1 MGKGVWF
8 CKMIRLKRQCLL
20 PCRFFVLL
28 VLVVSGLLAQSDRE
42 FEDIYGQTVT
52 LPKIITRL
60 YGSAPAVNYMAAVLD
75 DTPLVGVCFP
85 QRSPDNKDA
94 DKFLSNHFM
103 HLPLLGGW
111 FGHGVPS
118 LEAILAKNPQVIITW
133 DTPYY
138 NDMVAKTFAGS
149 GIPVLKM
156 NFDDT
161 SGYPDAFRYLGRILH
176 KEKRAEALAQM
187 AETYLAEV
195 RAFVESIPED
205 QRVRVNYAEGYQGLQ
220 TECDVSLHSEP
231 LILAG
236 AHMVHECIQ
245 KEVHGLERVDF
256 RQIMLYNPDVII
268 IHSPIFYR
276 DIFTDLKWGMLKA
289 VKHRRV
295 YLIPSTP
302 FNWLNYPFSFMRVL
316 GVHWTAS
323 RLYPDRYPYD
333 IRQKVRDFFKLFFNK
348 ELTDGEL
355 KAYFDL

>member
-1 MGKGVWF
+1 MSRFKPPYLSLR
-8 CKMIRLKRQCLL
+8 RL
-20 PCRFFVLL
+20 FVLSLL
-28 VLVVSGLLAQSDRE
+28 VASGLLAQSDRA
-42 FEDIYGQTVT
+42 FGDIYGNTVT
-52 LPKIITRL
+52 LPETLTRL
-60 YGSAPAVNYMAAVLD
+60 YGSAPAINYMAAVLD

-94 DKFLSNHFM
+94 DKFLSDHFM

-118 LEAILAKNPQVIITW
+118 LEAILAKNPQIIITW

-195 RAFVESIPED
+195 HAFVESIPED
-205 QRVRVNYAEGYQGLQ
+205 ERVRVYYAEGYQGLQ
-220 TECDVSLHSEP
+220 TECDVSFHAEP

-236 AHMVHECIQ
+236 AQMVHKCVQ
-245 KEVHGLERVDF
+245 KDIHGLEGVSF

-268 IHSPIFYR
+268 VHSPIFYR

-289 VKHRRV
+289 VKNRRV
-295 YLIPSTP
+295 YLVPSTP
-302 FNWLNYPFSFMRVL
+302 FNWLNYPISFMRVI

-323 RLYPDRYPYD
+323 KLYPDRYPYD
-333 IRQKVRDFFKLFFNK
+333 IRQKVRDFFRLFFNA